1 MAKTMRIEPDGSF
14 SIGRRRFKIPE
25 RFSDRQRHSFR
36 TLLEPI
42 PDPPSGT
49 ILTAEQ
55 RRRQE
60 DYLMRRALSVVT
72 PGLPMTTVQK
82 LPARAVRRLHGW
94 IGQHRPELVREVE
107 TSIT

>member
-1 MAKTMRIEPDGSF
+1 MARNLTIEPDGTF
-14 SIGRRRFKIPE
+14 TIGKKRFKIPE
-25 RFSDRQRHSFR
+25 KFSDRQIHSFR

-49 ILTAEQ
+49 VLTADQ

-60 DYLMRRALSVVT
+60 DFLMRRALAVVT
-72 PGLPMTTVQK
+72 PGLPMSLVQK
-82 LPARAVRRLHGW
+82 ISMTAVRRLHEW
-94 IGQHRPELVREVE
+94 IARHRPELAGQVE

>member
-1 MAKTMRIEPDGSF
+1 MAKTFRIEPDGSF
-14 SIGRRRFKIPE
+14 RVGNKRFKVPE
-25 RFSDRQRHSFR
+25 RFSDRQKHSFR

-49 ILTAEQ
+49 VLTPEQ

-60 DYLMRRALSVVT
+60 DYLMRRALAIVT
-72 PGLPMTTVQK
+72 PGLPMTTVEK
-82 LPARAVRRLHGW
+82 LPMTAVRALHEW
-94 IGQHRPELVREVE
+94 IARNRPELIGEVE

>member
-1 MAKTMRIEPDGSF
+1 MATSFQMEPDGSF
-14 SIGRRRFKIPE
+14 RIGKSRYRIPE
-25 RFSDRQRHSFR
+25 NFSDRQVHSFR

-49 ILTAEQ
+49 VLTPEQ

-60 DYLMRRALSVVT
+60 NFLMRRALAVVT
-72 PGLPMTTVQK
+72 PGLPMSTVQR
-82 LPARAVRRLHGW
+82 LSMNSVRTVHEWIARN
-94 IGQHRPELVREVE
+94 RPELIGEVE